1 MNEHKA
7 GEKIVKELREI
18 NSMLTVG
25 MPINAYDQMHIINR
39 ASNEIESLI
48 KEIKELTEQVAALKE
63 SNRAIRGTSIRPCC
77 CHSLG

>member
-48 KEIKELTEQVAALKE
+48 KELKE
-63 SNRAIRGTSIRPCC
+63 YEEMTDEK
-77 CHSLG
+77 

>member
-7 GEKIVKELREI
+7 GEKIVKELRKI

-25 MPINAYDQMHIINR
+25 MPINAYDQMHIISR

-48 KEIKELTEQVAALKE
+48 KEIKEYEELTNE
-63 SNRAIRGTSIRPCC
+63 
-77 CHSLG
+77 